1 MKTSSSSAAY
11 MRRGFTLVEL
21 LIVIA
26 IIGILAGV
34 VIVSLSTAR
43 SKAAATKVQA
53 EVSQIRTR
61 LEQTVINNA
70 YLDLHGGAGNVSTLV
85 ATSSGYADLQTLL
98 CEIGKQ
104 NGYVDTVAND
114 VTLDCEGVPNQHTG
128 VVFYS
133 NSPDWTVSDYAV
145 YATTTPSGYVC
156 VDSYGNTNA
165 TTSASIPSYAGIV
178 STSTA
183 LCQ

>member
-1 MKTSSSSAAY
+1 MK
-11 MRRGFTLVEL
+11 RGFTLVEL

-34 VIVSLSTAR
+34 VIVSVSTAR

-61 LEQTVINNA
+61 LEQSMANNS
-70 YLDLHGGAGNVSTLV
+70 YLDLQGTPSNVADLV
-85 ATSSGYADLQTLL
+85 ATSSGYADIATLL
-98 CEIGKQ
+98 CEIAKQ
-104 NGYVDTVAND
+104 NAYVDSVPND
-114 VTLDCEGVPNQHTG
+114 VVLTCEGNPGQHTG
-128 VVFYS
+128 VIIYS
-133 NSPDWTVSDYAV
+133 NLTGSNVNDYAV

-156 VDSYGNTNA
+156 IDSYGNTNS
-165 TTSASIPSYAGIV
+165 TTSGSIPAYADIV